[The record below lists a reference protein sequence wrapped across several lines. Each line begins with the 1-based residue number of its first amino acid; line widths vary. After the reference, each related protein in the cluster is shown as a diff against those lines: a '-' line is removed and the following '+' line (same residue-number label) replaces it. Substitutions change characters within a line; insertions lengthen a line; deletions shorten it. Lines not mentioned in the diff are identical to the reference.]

1 MYITSLLLTFS
12 FRTFIDW
19 SLSSS
24 LIVAGIPASLYAIQG
39 VLTYTSYQNLDP
51 VTFNGLQQTKII
63 SAALF
68 CFLLLGK
75 RQSQLQIIAL
85 GLVTLSALLF
95 QGTAKV
101 SLSILREWL
110 SSRRLIADTTTVAA
124 QGASKTSDVRND
136 SKYDSQRQRQRMSSL
151 GVVTCLLATAI
162 SGLAGSLSQKGLQMT
177 GINGRNAYLYTVEVS
192 LYSALCLL
200 FSKRPNLA
208 KDVREWNAGTV
219 IAIMCKALG
228 GLLTA
233 FVHKY
238 AGSVTKG
245 FALILGLVL
254 TGAIQAVLDKRT
266 LTTNQ
271 VMGTALVLLS
281 SWLHFNN

>member
-1 MYITSLLLTFS
+1 
-12 FRTFIDW
+12 
-19 SLSSS
+19 
-24 LIVAGIPASLYAIQG
+24 
-39 VLTYTSYQNLDP
+39 
-51 VTFNGLQQTKII
+51 
-63 SAALF
+63 
-68 CFLLLGK
+68 
-75 RQSQLQIIAL
+75 
-85 GLVTLSALLF
+85 
-95 QGTAKV
+95 
-101 SLSILREWL
+101 
-110 SSRRLIADTTTVAA
+110 
-124 QGASKTSDVRND
+124 
-136 SKYDSQRQRQRMSSL
+136 
-151 GVVTCLLATAI
+151 
-162 SGLAGSLSQKGLQMT
+162 MT